1 MTAKEKPAF
10 GLIASDIDGTLAA
23 GRGQPIPPRTL
34 KALRALLARGL
45 PVVLVTGLNP
55 WSARRYVEAI
65 GAGARAIALN
75 GVFRLEE
82 GKTREGHFLD
92 EALVREGAQLAM
104 EAGYTPLIYGADG
117 ITRYLPGKRL
127 AAVERLIAER
137 PYQPYRAVESFE
149 ALFTVRPT
157 QFSVCGDGEEE
168 VAPLVPLWEA
178 ALGEQAYV
186 IFQPG
191 KRTWLEANHPL
202 ARKDIALLELA
213 KELGI
218 PREAILYFGDN
229 LNDLVLFRALPH
241 AVAVG
246 NARPEVKALAWRIA
260 LPQQEEGVARFIEE
274 HLLHSSRF

>member
-1 MTAKEKPAF
+1 MQEESPAF
-10 GLIASDIDGTLAA
+10 RLIASDIDGTLAA
-23 GRGQPIPPRTL
+23 GRGQPIPPQTL
-34 KALRALLARGL
+34 AVLRRLIERGW

-65 GAGARAIALN
+65 GPEARAIALN
-75 GVFRLEE
+75 GIFLLEGE
-82 GKTREGHFLD
+82 TIREGHFLD
-92 EALVREGAQLAM
+92 EALVREGARLAL

-127 AAVERLIAER
+127 AAVEQLIAER
-137 PYQPYRAVESFE
+137 PYQPYRAVEHFE
-149 ALFTVRPT
+149 ALFAVRPT
-157 QFSVCGDGEEE
+157 QVSVCGEEAE
-168 VAPLVPLWEA
+168 VAPLVPLWEE
-178 ALGEQAYV
+178 ALGDRAYV

-202 ARKDIALLELA
+202 ARKDVALLELA
-213 KELGI
+213 ARLGV

-229 LNDLVLFRALPH
+229 LNDLVLFRAIPH

-260 LPQQEEGVARFIEE
+260 PPQSEEGVARFLEA
-274 HLLHSSRF
+274 HLLQSSPF